1 MPILGGT
8 CESSF
13 VLFSISLLLTA
24 LGLSVASGLRAYL
37 PLAAVFAGEMI
48 PNGCGGDLI
57 TLSTPFK
64 QLTGTTSPWVLVGIL
79 AVFAVGEFIIDK
91 VPLLDHA
98 SDVVHTV
105 IRPLAGASVMAGIN
119 NPLSEWSPWAA
130 AALGA
135 ILALSVHGAKAAT
148 RPAVT
153 ATTIGLGNP
162 IVSGIEDVIAV
173 LLTLFSLLA
182 PFLALVFF
190 ILLALLFLRVA
201 GRTLRWIFGGRRNPQ
216 VASASGSSAGG
227 SVGTGVRGTSEPGVA
242 SGSAPTWPG
251 DQ

>member
-1 MPILGGT
+1 
-8 CESSF
+8 
-13 VLFSISLLLTA
+13 VLLTA

-37 PLAAVFAGEMI
+37 PLIAVAVGTYI
-48 PNGCGGDLI
+48 PNACGSDLI
-57 TLSTPFK
+57 TLSKPF
-64 QLTGTTSPWVLVGIL
+64 QSLFGGQQTPWVLVGVL
-79 AVFAVGEFIIDK
+79 AVLAVGEFIIDK

-98 SDVVHTV
+98 SDLVHTV
-105 IRPLAGASVMAGIN
+105 IRPLAGASVMAGIS

-153 ATTIGLGNP
+153 ATTVGVGNP
-162 IVSGIEDVIAV
+162 IVSLIEDVIAV
-173 LLTLFSLLA
+173 LLTVFSLLA
-182 PFLALVFF
+182 PFLAFVFF
-190 ILLALLFLRVA
+190 ILLALLFIRVA
-201 GRTLRWIFGGRRNPQ
+201 GRTLRWLFGGRRNPQ
-216 VASASGSSAGG
+216 VAGASGRAAGPG
-227 SVGTGVRGTSEPGVA
+227 VGTGASRGGGPGVT